1 MAVLDEATLRD
12 ELSRLSGWTGD
23 TTAISKTYVFEKF
36 MDGIEFVRRVAEIAE
51 KHDHHPDIDI
61 RWTKVTL
68 RLSTHSEGG
77 VTPKDLELARAVD
90 AAG

>member
-1 MAVLDEATLRD
+1 MAVLEEATLTH

-23 TTAISKTYVFEKF
+23 TSAISKTYVFEKF
-36 MDGIEFVRRVAEIAE
+36 LDGIEFVRRVAEIAE
-51 KHDHHPDIDI
+51 RHNHHPDIDI

-77 VTPKDLELARAVD
+77 VTSKDLELARAID
-90 AAG
+90 EAE